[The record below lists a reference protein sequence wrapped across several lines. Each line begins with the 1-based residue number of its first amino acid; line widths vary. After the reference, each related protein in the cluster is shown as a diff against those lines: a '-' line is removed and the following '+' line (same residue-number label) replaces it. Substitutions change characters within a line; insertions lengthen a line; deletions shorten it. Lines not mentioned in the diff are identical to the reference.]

1 MARQAASSIHAD
13 SCNWLRIGGL
23 SGTFSIHLGAI
34 LLLAIPLAV
43 PVPSV
48 PAPVETVVSITE
60 IPPELPVLPIPDE
73 PQPARITPRRA
84 PVSRPVTPVT
94 VSPTAESAIPV
105 AVPPMTTATD
115 IAPASD
121 LVMEGPAHGSAN
133 VTLAYE
139 SMTEP
144 RYPPDAKRRGEQG
157 VVLLRVRV
165 GSNGMPQQ
173 VDVARSSGSFRLD
186 RAAREAVLRW
196 RFRPVQVDG
205 RAIPAEG
212 LVPIAFHLDRA

>member
-1 MARQAASSIHAD
+1 MTRHAASSIHAD
-13 SCNWLRIGGL
+13 SYNWLRIGGL

-34 LLLAIPLAV
+34 LLLAIPLAA
-43 PVPSV
+43 PVTSV
-48 PAPVETVVSITE
+48 PLPVATMISI
-60 IPPELPVLPIPDE
+60 IDPPPVLPIPEE
-73 PQPARITPRRA
+73 PQPARVTPRRA
-84 PVSRPVTPVT
+84 PVSRPAVPAASSAV
-94 VSPTAESAIPV
+94 AESALPV
-105 AVPPMTTATD
+105 AMPQTTVAVD

-121 LVMEGPAHGSAN
+121 LAVEGPAHELAN

-139 SMTEP
+139 SVIEP

-165 GSNGMPQQ
+165 GSNGLPQQ
-173 VDVARSSGSFRLD
+173 VDIARSSGSFRLD

-196 RFRPVQVDG
+196 RFRPVQIDG